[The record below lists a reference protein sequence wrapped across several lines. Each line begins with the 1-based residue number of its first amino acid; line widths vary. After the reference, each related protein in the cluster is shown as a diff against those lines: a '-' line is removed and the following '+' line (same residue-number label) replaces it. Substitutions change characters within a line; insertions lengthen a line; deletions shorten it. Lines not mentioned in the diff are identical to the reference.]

1 MSEYTLITEQY
12 VMPTPAG
19 AYYAISNNNEE
30 PARRLLFALMS
41 KPNSQYLT
49 LDTLQKLSHLSEE
62 QTALELLYRAQ
73 KLGWLQWNDDPHC
86 SPEGTLETVVP
97 LLLAKLS
104 GSGKALLADEE
115 GFYLASHGFA
125 HETAEGV
132 SALSADLASLYQRH
146 HRLLQNNIGVES
158 SAWAIVNAGGD
169 SHLGFW
175 PLYIGEQRFSLAIT
189 GLPTLNQPAFMQ
201 LIWFLSERY
210 SGVTQH
216 PPE

>member
-1 MSEYTLITEQY
+1 MSEYKLITEQY

-19 AYYAISNNNEE
+19 AYYAVSNNSED
-30 PARRLLFALMS
+30 PARDLLFALMS

-49 LDTLQKLSHLSEE
+49 LDTLQNFTHLSEE
-62 QTALELLYRAQ
+62 QAALELLYRAQ
-73 KLGWLQWNDDPHC
+73 KLGWLQGNDDSHC
-86 SPEGTLETVVP
+86 LPEGRLETVVP
-97 LLLAKLS
+97 LLLAELS

-115 GFYLASHGFA
+115 GFYLASHGFT
-125 HETAEGV
+125 HETAEEV

-175 PLYIGEQRFSLAIT
+175 PLYIGDQRFSLAIT
-189 GLPTLNQPAFMQ
+189 GLPSLNQVAFMQ
-201 LIWFLSERY
+201 LVWFLSERY
-210 SGVTQH
+210 AGVGQQ
-216 PPE
+216 PLE

>member
-1 MSEYTLITEQY
+1 MSEYKLITEQY
-12 VMPTPAG
+12 VVPTPAG

-30 PARRLLFALMS
+30 PARNLLFALMS
-41 KPNSQYLT
+41 EPDSQYLS
-49 LDTLQKLSHLSEE
+49 LNTLQEMSHLSED
-62 QTALELLYRAQ
+62 QAALELLYRAQ
-73 KLGWLQWNDDPHC
+73 QLGWLQGNDDSQC
-86 SPEGTLETVVP
+86 SPKGTLEAVVP
-97 LLLAKLS
+97 PLLANFS

-125 HETAEGV
+125 HETAEEV
-132 SALSADLASLYQRH
+132 AALSADLASLYQRH
-146 HRLLQNNIGVES
+146 HRLLHNNLRVES
-158 SAWAIVNAGGD
+158 SAWAVVNAGGD

-210 SGVTQH
+210 AGVGQH
-216 PPE
+216 PQE